1 MMNKN
6 NQSEEYNQPI
16 PPILGPHRPTGLT
29 AKGQKRIYVDHHY
42 NDKSFEIYEA
52 SSGKEREAISL
63 YKQGQ
68 MTGPFPLKL
77 QTLLNIVEKNNLD
90 HIVSWQPHGRSFLI
104 KDTNKFESVLMKK
117 FFNQGQLSSFRRQ
130 LNLYDFKRITRGP
143 DAGSYYHEMFLRAR
157 PLLAFKMQRIKI
169 KGTKFR
175 ATSCPK
181 QEPNFYQMPYLPNS
195 DDIFMLPRNSDFL
208 QQSSR
213 NQTQDFQEVHG
224 NALANQNT
232 SSSRPFNPL
241 ANLFASEVND
251 LSRGALAATLS
262 LYNDRSKQALAG
274 LGLNPSFSSYLGE
287 VQRQSNAAASIDSFR
302 NGMHL
307 ETVVNEAKLKNQSK
321 RNNLLSDSVSSR
333 YQTSWEN

>member
-1 MMNKN
+1 MMNKS
-6 NQSEEYNQPI
+6 NQSEEYNQQNL
-16 PPILGPHRPTGLT
+16 PILGAHRPPGLT
-29 AKGQKRIYVDHHY
+29 AKGQKRMYVDHHY
-42 NDKSFEIYEA
+42 NDRSYEIYEP
-52 SSGKEREAISL
+52 SSGKEREALSL

-77 QTLLNIVEKNNLD
+77 QTLLNIVEKSNLD

-104 KDTNKFESVLMKK
+104 KDTNKFESILMKK

-195 DDIFMLPRNSDFL
+195 DDIFMLPRNSSFL
-208 QQSSR
+208 QQSMR
-213 NQTQDFQEVHG
+213 NPIQEFQEARA
-224 NALANQNT
+224 NAVARQSI
-232 SSSRPFNPL
+232 SSSGPPYPL
-241 ANLFASEVND
+241 ANLFANEVND
-251 LSRGALAATLS
+251 LSRGALAATLGLS
-262 LYNDRSKQALAG
+262 NDRSKQMFPS
-274 LGLNPSFSSYLGE
+274 LNPPFPPNLGD
-287 VQRQSNAAASIDSFR
+287 VQRQSNIATSIGSLR
-302 NGMHL
+302 TNVQL
-307 ETVVNEAKLKNQSK
+307 ESLVHEAKLKNNQTK
-321 RNNLLSDSVSSR
+321 RNNLLSDSVCSR